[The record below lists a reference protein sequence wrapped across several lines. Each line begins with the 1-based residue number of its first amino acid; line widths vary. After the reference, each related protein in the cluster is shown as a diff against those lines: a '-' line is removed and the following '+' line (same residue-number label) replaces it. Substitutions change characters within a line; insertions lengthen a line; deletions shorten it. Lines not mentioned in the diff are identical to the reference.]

1 MIQEGR
7 IKHSRIKER
16 YRISGIIPAC
26 GDGDGCMVLRGAM
39 PEVVPCWCRRL
50 CRHASRCAGGW
61 GNECTSDVGG
71 CAVAVSEDASEDVSE
86 GVSEVVDCTGGCT
99 GGCLVIMS

>member
-1 MIQEGR
+1 MIQEGH
-7 IKHSRIKER
+7 IKHSHIKGR

-26 GDGDGCMVLRGAM
+26 GDGDGCMVLWEAM
-39 PEVVPCWCRRL
+39 PEVVPCQCWRL

-61 GNECTSDVGG
+61 RNECTSYVEG

-86 GVSEVVDCTGGCT
+86 DVDCTSGCT
-99 GGCLVIMS
+99 GGCLVITS